1 MLRRLLQQTVSSQM
15 DWSGRKMVVTN
26 VELYATPHVHPR
38 RVNLLAHATCR
49 QSSSNDREDHGDY
62 HKREYDR

>member
-1 MLRRLLQQTVSSQM
+1 MLRRLLRQTVSGRM
-15 DWSGRKMVVTN
+15 NWSGLNGFTN